1 MNEMSFESIYN
12 AGLGLSVAKTSDESV
27 SVERYDGFLAGV
39 LADVTKSEEDLKFI
53 ELYGKVEDAN
63 TAAKMKMLDKI
74 SKNYGKCHRGIE
86 NYCRSLEAEVDG
98 TSALK
103 ENTSEV
109 DDSKKEE
116 MTKKKTN
123 VLINVLRAIGNVFV
137 KIWET
142 IVKFFR
148 TIAAKVKNVIQK
160 HKDARIKSKLEKE
173 AAKTSTDAIKKIE
186 NYEKCMDL
194 VTNNLGTVEG
204 IVAKLKRRVESA
216 TKKLDSWKI
225 TTSKVGTENGV
236 DIYTVNSSYIIVI
249 NSAMKLFVNLGKI
262 VMKAASVI
270 QSATDFDTIIDTVK
284 SFSTPMFNEF
294 VAKYKMTIEKLNPIF
309 DKIESGTKT
318 KDTDMNEVSKS
329 AYAVYTDVANMMETY
344 VGFKA
349 TPASQDTFRFK
360 AGKVDEMK
368 TAIDRMI
375 KAFDEHT
382 TSEKLLPLTLKM
394 TIKKLFGVEMDVEKI
409 KKNS

>member
-12 AGLGLSVAKTSDESV
+12 AGLGLSVAKTSDESA
-27 SVERYDGFLAGV
+27 SVERYDGFLTGL
-39 LADVTKSEEDLKFI
+39 LADVTKSEEDLNFI

-63 TAAKMKMLDKI
+63 TAGKIKMLEKI
-74 SKNYGKCHRGIE
+74 NKNYGKCHRAIE
-86 NYCRSLEAEVDG
+86 NYCRSCEAEVDG

-103 ENTSEV
+103 ENN
-109 DDSKKEE
+109 DSASDAKKAEAG
-116 MTKKKTN
+116 KKKTN
-123 VLINVLRAIGNVFV
+123 VLINVLRAIGDFFV
-137 KIWET
+137 KIWNT

-148 TIAAKVKNVIQK
+148 TIAAKVKAMIQK
-160 HKDARIKSKLEKE
+160 RKDAKTKANLEKE
-173 AAKTSTDAIKKIE
+173 AAKTSADAIKKIE

-204 IVAKLKRRVESA
+204 IVAKLKRRVDSA
-216 TKKLDSWKI
+216 TKKLSSWKVE
-225 TTSKVGTENGV
+225 TSKAGVEGGV
-236 DIYTVNSSYIIVI
+236 DIYTVNASYVIVI

-270 QSATDFDTIIDTVK
+270 QSASDFDTIMNTVK
-284 SFSTPMFNEF
+284 GFSTPAFNEF
-294 VAKYKMTIEKLNPIF
+294 VAKYKMTVEKLNPIF
-309 DKIESGTKT
+309 DKIESGKT

-329 AYAVYTDVANMMETY
+329 AYAVYTDVAEMMQTY

-368 TAIDRMI
+368 AAIDRMI
-375 KAFDEHT
+375 EAFGEQT
-382 TSEKLLPLTLKM
+382 TKPLTLKM
-394 TIKKLFGVEMDVEKI
+394 TIKKLFGIEIDVEKI

>member
-12 AGLGLSVAKTSDESV
+12 AGLGLSVAKTSDESA
-27 SVERYDGFLAGV
+27 SVERYDGFLTGL

-63 TAAKMKMLDKI
+63 TAAKIKMLEKI
-74 SKNYGKCHRGIE
+74 NKNYGKCHRGIE
-86 NYCRSLEAEVDG
+86 NYCRSCEAEVDG

-103 ENTSEV
+103 ENN
-109 DDSKKEE
+109 DSTTDAKKAEAG
-116 MTKKKTN
+116 KKKTN
-123 VLINVLRAIGNVFV
+123 VLMNVLRAIGDFFV
-137 KIWET
+137 KIWNT

-148 TIAAKVKNVIQK
+148 TIAAKVKAMIQK
-160 HKDARIKSKLEKE
+160 RKDAKIKANLEKE
-173 AAKTSTDAIKKIE
+173 AAKTSADAIKKIE

-204 IVAKLKRRVESA
+204 IVAKLKRRVDSA
-216 TKKLDSWKI
+216 TKKLSSWKVE
-225 TTSKVGTENGV
+225 TSKVGVEGGV
-236 DIYTVNSSYIIVI
+236 DIYTVNASYVIVI

-270 QSATDFDTIIDTVK
+270 QSATDFDTIMDTVK
-284 SFSTPMFNEF
+284 GFSTPTFNEF

-309 DKIESGTKT
+309 DKIESGKT

-329 AYAVYTDVANMMETY
+329 AYAVYTDVAEMMQTY

-368 TAIDRMI
+368 ATIDRMI
-375 KAFDEHT
+375 GAFDELT
-382 TSEKLLPLTLKM
+382 TKPLTLKM
-394 TIKKLFGVEMDVEKI
+394 TIKKLFGIEIDVEKI